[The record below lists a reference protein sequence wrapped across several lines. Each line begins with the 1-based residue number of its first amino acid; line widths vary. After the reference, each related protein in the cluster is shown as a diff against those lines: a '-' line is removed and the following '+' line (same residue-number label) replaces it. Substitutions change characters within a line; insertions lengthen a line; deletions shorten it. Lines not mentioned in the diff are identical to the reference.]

1 MVSVLQKVLGD
12 PNEKALKKLT
22 PFVKDINDLEEDFQ
36 KMTDEELQGMTEE
49 FRSRLT
55 EGESLEDLVPEAF
68 ATVREAARRTLK
80 QRHYDVQLIGGLVL
94 HMGQIAEMKTGEGKT
109 LVATLSVYINALEGR
124 GVHVVTVN
132 DYLARRDPVWMG
144 QIYHSLGLTIGC
156 LQHDVSYMYDPEVTN
171 APAGMEQLRAVTR
184 AEAYQADITYGTN
197 NEFGFDYLR
206 DNMALEKAN
215 RVQRELNYAIVDE
228 VDNILIDEA
237 RTPLIISGPAE
248 EPVQLYQSFAKLVT
262 RLEDETD
269 FTIDERTQ
277 AISLTVEGISKMEK
291 WTNTTNLY
299 DPENY
304 HQVHYMEN
312 ALSAEI
318 SKIRDK
324 DYVVQ
329 DGEVVIVDDFTGRL
343 QPGRRWA
350 DGLHQAVEAKE
361 NLKIQRES
369 ITYATITL
377 QNYFRLYQKL
387 AGMTGTALTEQDE
400 FYKIYGLEV
409 VAIPTNMPLGRIDNS
424 DLVFQTEDGK
434 WNVVI
439 EDIATLHET
448 HQPVLIGTTSVE
460 DSEYL
465 SERLRKRGV
474 PHQVLNAKN
483 HEHEAT
489 IVAQAGRVDAVTVST
504 NMAGRGTDIVLGGSD
519 TGREGWKEEHDKV
532 IELGGLYVLGT
543 EHHDA
548 RRIDNQLRGR
558 AGRQGDPGS
567 SQFYVSLEDEL
578 MQRFGGERIKSIMGW
593 AGLDEETPV
602 ENKIITKSIGGAQVK
617 VEGYHFD
624 MRKHLLDYDDVLN
637 KQREVIYEDRFEA
650 LSGESLKEK
659 FVTMLRRTFAEA
671 ANHHLPG
678 KHIDDWNPAGLI
690 DELRQIC
697 PLPPE
702 LATEDQIYE
711 WGRDQIMEILDD
723 FAGTVYDAREQDV
736 GEEQA
741 RTIERLLLLR
751 AIDTNWV
758 QHLTAM
764 ENLRTGVGLQ
774 AYGQR
779 DPLVVYRSEGNK
791 MFGTLQVAIE
801 NEVIHTVFHATLNQT
816 PAPGTG
822 RRQSGAAAPKESP
835 MKAVN
840 DASRPSAPV
849 ATGGKVSRN
858 ATCPCGSGKKYK
870 RCHGAAA

>member
-12 PNEKALKKLT
+12 PNEKALKKLA
-22 PFVKDINDLEEDFQ
+22 PFVNDINELEPEFQ
-36 KMTDEELQGMTEE
+36 KMSDDELRGMTEE

-55 EGESLEDLVPEAF
+55 EGESLDDIVPEAF

-109 LVATLSVYINALEGR
+109 LVATLAVYINALEGR

-144 QIYHSLGLTIGC
+144 QIYHALGLTIGC
-156 LQHDVSYMYDPEVTN
+156 LQHDVSFLYDPEVTD
-171 APAGMEQLRAVTR
+171 AAAGMEYLRPVTR

-206 DNMALEKAN
+206 DNMALDKAN

-262 RLEDETD
+262 RLDDETD

-312 ALSAEI
+312 ALTAEI

-324 DYVVQ
+324 DYVIQ

-343 QPGRRWA
+343 QPGRRWS

-361 NLKIQRES
+361 GVKIQRES

-409 VAIPTNMPLGRIDNS
+409 VAIPTNLPLGREDNS

-434 WNVVI
+434 WNVVV

-465 SERLRKRGV
+465 SDRLKKRGV

-483 HEHEAT
+483 HEHEAS
-489 IVAQAGRVDAVTVST
+489 IVAQAGRLDAVTVST

-519 TGREGWKEEHDKV
+519 TAREGWKEEHDEV
-532 IELGGLYVLGT
+532 IGLGGLYVVGT

-548 RRIDNQLRGR
+548 RHIDNQLRGR

-578 MQRFGGERIKSIMGW
+578 MQRFGGDRIKSIMGW

-650 LSGESLKEK
+650 LSGESLRQK
-659 FVTMLRRTFAEA
+659 FVDMLKRTFQEA

-678 KHIDDWNPAGLI
+678 RHVDDWNPAGLI

-702 LATEDQIYE
+702 LATEDQVYE
-711 WGRDQIMEILDD
+711 WSRDQVLEILAD
-723 FAGTVYDAREQDV
+723 FAETIYAAREQDV
-736 GEEQA
+736 GEEDA

-751 AIDTNWV
+751 AIDTHWV

-801 NEVIHTVFHATLNQT
+801 NEVIHTVFHASLNQQPT
-816 PAPGTG
+816 QGGT
-822 RRQSGAAAPKESP
+822 RRQAAAATPKESP

-840 DASRPSAPV
+840 DASRPSSPV
-849 ATGGKVSRN
+849 SASGKVGRN
-858 ATCPCGSGKKYK
+858 ASCPCGSGKKYK
-870 RCHGAAA
+870 RCHGATA